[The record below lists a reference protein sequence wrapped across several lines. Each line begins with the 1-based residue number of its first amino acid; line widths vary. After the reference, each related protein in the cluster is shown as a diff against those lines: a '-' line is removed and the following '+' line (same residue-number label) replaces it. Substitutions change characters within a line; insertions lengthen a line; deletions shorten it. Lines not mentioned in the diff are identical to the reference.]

1 MSKRENNNKV
11 KLIAKIAILSAISTV
26 LMFIEFPLGFAPSF
40 YKFDFSE
47 VVVMLGGFALGPI
60 PCIAIEAIKVLCNT
74 LIEGSITYGVG
85 EFANFLIG
93 LSFVL
98 PASIIYKKHKT
109 KKHAIYGILL
119 GTLSIFIVGMILN
132 GVLLLPAYAFFM
144 DLEVSAFVAMGKAVN
159 PLIDSYFSFLFWA
172 TGLFNI
178 FKAIV
183 SGIIVLLVYKKISPI
198 LHI

>member
-1 MSKRENNNKV
+1 MKKKNNNKI

-26 LMFIEFPLGFAPSF
+26 LMFLEFPLGFAPSF

-74 LIEGSITYGVG
+74 LIEGSMTYGVG

-109 KKHAIYGILL
+109 KEHAIYGILA
-119 GTLSIFIVGMILN
+119 GTLGIFVIGIVLN
-132 GVLLLPAYAFFM
+132 GILLLPAYAFFM
-144 DLEVSAFVAMGKAVN
+144 GTNVEAFIAMGNAIN

-172 TGLFNI
+172 TGLFNLL
-178 FKAIV
+178 KGLV